1 MLEIILTVLAYLLGS
16 ISTAVLVGKAFFN
29 IDVREH
35 GSGNAGATNSL
46 RVLGK
51 KAGLVVLFGDL
62 IKGVA
67 ATKLIMLHGGYNL
80 TAHPIAF
87 VNFQIVLGIAAVL
100 GHVFPI
106 WANFRGGK
114 GIATIFGMI
123 LAIQPVMALCL
134 AVVFF
139 SVLFATKYVSL
150 SSMLAGVAFPLILLL
165 VFKEDAVAYKG
176 FAIAA
181 CLLVVITHH
190 RNISRLWAGN
200 ENKLPLFGKKNKP
213 E

>member
-51 KAGLVVLFGDL
+51 KAGLVVLLGDL
-62 IKGVA
+62 IKGAV
-67 ATKLIMLHGGYNL
+67 ATKLIMLHSGYNL
-80 TAHPIAF
+80 TAHPIGF

-190 RNISRLWAGN
+190 RNISRLLAGN

>member
-1 MLEIILTVLAYLLGS
+1 MLEVILTVLAYLLGS

-51 KAGLVVLFGDL
+51 KAGLFVLLCDL
-62 IKGVA
+62 VKGVI
-67 ATKLIMLHGGYNL
+67 ATKLIMLHSGYSIS
-80 TAHPIAF
+80 AHPIAF

-123 LAIQPVMALCL
+123 LAIQPLMALCL

-139 SVLFATKYVSL
+139 TVLFSTKYVSL

-165 VFKEDAVAYKG
+165 VFKEDAMAYKG
-176 FAIAA
+176 FAIAS
-181 CLLVVITHH
+181 CLLVLITHH
-190 RNISRLWAGN
+190 RNITRLISGN